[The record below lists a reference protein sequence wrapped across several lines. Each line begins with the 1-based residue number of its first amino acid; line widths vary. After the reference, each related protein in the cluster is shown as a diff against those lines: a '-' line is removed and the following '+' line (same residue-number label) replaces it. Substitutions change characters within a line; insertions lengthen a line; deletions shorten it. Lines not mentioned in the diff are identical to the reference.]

1 MELTRL
7 GKCIENNQFYIN
19 SGVFGFISHILLNLI
34 GIVNN
39 YEEINYYG
47 IIESNIYVDV
57 ITIPFIIYGI
67 LLLIPLII
75 SKTDYEITKIQKS
88 LCIMFMCY
96 YLIISVYITIGIMI
110 IYINPLLSIE
120 KISRNYN
127 DKYLFMNGLKI
138 SFITLLFKEIA
149 NKF

>member
-47 IIESNIYVDV
+47 TMKVIYM
-57 ITIPFIIYGI
+57 
-67 LLLIPLII
+67 L
-75 SKTDYEITKIQKS
+75 
-88 LCIMFMCY
+88 M
-96 YLIISVYITIGIMI
+96 
-110 IYINPLLSIE
+110 
-120 KISRNYN
+120 
-127 DKYLFMNGLKI
+127 
-138 SFITLLFKEIA
+138 
-149 NKF
+149 